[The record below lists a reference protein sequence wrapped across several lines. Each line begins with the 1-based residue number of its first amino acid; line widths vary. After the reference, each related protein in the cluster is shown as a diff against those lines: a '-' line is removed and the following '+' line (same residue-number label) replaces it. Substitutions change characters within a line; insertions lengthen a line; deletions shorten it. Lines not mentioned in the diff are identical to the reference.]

1 MTSTLSVSELK
12 INRRIKFRSFIR
24 GHHVY
29 KNIWSPYKEKKLA
42 ACPDDQEEPLENIRY
57 AIGIYKKKDDD
68 RDGLDGHALTEISS
82 RLSYTHRS
90 S

>member
-1 MTSTLSVSELK
+1 MYE
-12 INRRIKFRSFIR
+12 
-24 GHHVY
+24 
-29 KNIWSPYKEKKLA
+29 NISSPYKGEKLA
-42 ACPDDQEEPLENIRY
+42 VRPDNREEAFEHNKY

-68 RDGLDGHALTEISS
+68 RDGLDGHVLTEISS